1 MNNINQFAG
10 VLNSGN
16 LKYET
21 IVEFDACDPLASF
34 AEKFDLPNGLI
45 YLDGNSLG
53 AMPKTVPGYLE
64 NEIKEGWAKG
74 LIRSWNGK
82 GWHNMPLT
90 LGNRL
95 APMMGAEAG
104 EVLLV
109 DSTSLNLF
117 KTLVAAIKMRPGR
130 SNVVS
135 EKGNF
140 PSDVHIMHGVL
151 DNFFPQ
157 INLVLAEANDEDIL
171 SCITTETAV
180 VTLTHVN
187 YKTGEIRNMARIT
200 KVAHEM
206 GALVIWDLAHTL
218 GALPV
223 DLNACKVDFA
233 VGCSYKYLNGGH
245 GAPAY
250 LFVAARHLKEAQ
262 NTLTGWQGH
271 AKPFDFEIDYEPA
284 ESVEKFRCGT
294 PAIFSYLA
302 LEKSLDIFDLVNFAE
317 LREKSKNLTQLFITL
332 IEHTCAGFGLELYSP
347 RDSEKRG
354 SHVSLTHVHGW
365 EIMQAL
371 ISRDVIG
378 DFRAPNILRF
388 GFTPLYTSYVDV
400 WHSVN
405 ILHDILDKES
415 WKDSAFS
422 VRALVT

>member
-1 MNNINQFAG
+1 MDNINQFAEI
-10 VLNSGN
+10 LISGD

-21 IVEFDACDPLASF
+21 IVEFDGCDPLAPF

-95 APMMGAEAG
+95 APMMGADAG

-140 PSDVHIMHGVL
+140 PSDVHIMQGVI

-157 INLVLAEANDEDIL
+157 INLVLAEENDEDIL
-171 SCITTETAV
+171 SCITAETAV

-187 YKTGEIRNMARIT
+187 
-200 KVAHEM
+200 
-206 GALVIWDLAHTL
+206 
-218 GALPV
+218 
-223 DLNACKVDFA
+223 
-233 VGCSYKYLNGGH
+233 
-245 GAPAY
+245 
-250 LFVAARHLKEAQ
+250 
-262 NTLTGWQGH
+262 
-271 AKPFDFEIDYEPA
+271 
-284 ESVEKFRCGT
+284 
-294 PAIFSYLA
+294 
-302 LEKSLDIFDLVNFAE
+302 
-317 LREKSKNLTQLFITL
+317 
-332 IEHTCAGFGLELYSP
+332 
-347 RDSEKRG
+347 
-354 SHVSLTHVHGW
+354 
-365 EIMQAL
+365 
-371 ISRDVIG
+371 
-378 DFRAPNILRF
+378 
-388 GFTPLYTSYVDV
+388 
-400 WHSVN
+400 
-405 ILHDILDKES
+405 
-415 WKDSAFS
+415 
-422 VRALVT
+422 